1 MQVRAF
7 PRHCETLQR
16 FVYSSIRGPQWD
28 QNGPH
33 DQLATLKPHLESC
46 HKVYNVKYFDLYD
59 VRWLIFSLFYSYI
72 VIVPL
77 CYTRIYKL
85 RKAMKK
91 MGNDFEKRQKRNV
104 VTFKYNMFIWAAE
117 LTSVSWLTLWFEC
130 QQDYAKFTMP
140 GEYPLLVSQLHIY
153 LQCLNGHL
161 A

>member
-104 VTFKYNMFIWAAE
+104 VTFRYNMFIWAAE
-117 LTSVSWLTLWFEC
+117 LASVSWSVTQADNMVFSVNGTS
-130 QQDYAKFTMP
+130 QSFTIP
-140 GEYPLLVSQLHIY
+140 GEGVPIS
-153 LQCLNGHL
+153 HL
-161 A
+161 RPF